1 MPVST
6 RERIIAE
13 SLRLFAE
20 RGYSATA
27 VAEIEAAAGLS
38 PGAGGLYRH
47 FRSKE
52 EVLAAAVAARSETT
66 QDELAATLL
75 GDGIGRESDPLPVRL
90 RQVCKAGLRKVREEE
105 QLLRV
110 LFRDLDQFPYL
121 VDTVRDHLTDPTYR
135 ALAEWL
141 GRQPEMAVSDADWS
155 AAATV
160 LGGAIVNHWLACSQ
174 VHAPPLDV
182 DEDRFIAAWVR
193 LALGLVAPPPMD
205 PGTEASAAG
214 NVTVSSG

>member
-1 MPVST
+1 MAVST

-13 SLRLFAE
+13 ALRLFAE

-47 FRSKE
+47 FKSKE

-75 GDGIGRESDPLPVRL
+75 GDGIGPESDPLPARMRL
-90 RQVCKAGLRKVREEE
+90 VCKAGLRKVSEEQ

-121 VDTVRDHLTDPTYR
+121 VDRVRENLTDPTYR

-141 GRQPEMAVSDADWS
+141 SRQPELAGADVDWPG
-155 AAATV
+155 AASV

-174 VHAPPLDV
+174 VNAPPLDI
-182 DEDRFIAAWVR
+182 DEERFISAWVR
-193 LALGLVAPPPMD
+193 IALGLVVPPPLD
-205 PGTEASAAG
+205 PDAGAPSAA

>member
-1 MPVST
+1 MAVST

-13 SLRLFAE
+13 ALRLFAE
-20 RGYSATA
+20 RGYAATA
-27 VAEIEAAAGLS
+27 VAEIEAGAGLS

-66 QDELAATLL
+66 RDELAATLL
-75 GDGIGRESDPLPVRL
+75 SDGIGHESDPLPARL
-90 RQVCKAGLRKVREEE
+90 RLICKAGLRKVSEEE

-135 ALAEWL
+135 ALADWL
-141 GRQPEMAVSDADWS
+141 SRQPEMAGSDVDWS
-155 AAATV
+155 GAASV
-160 LGGAIVNHWLACSQ
+160 LGGAIVNYWLATSQ
-174 VHAPPLDV
+174 VNAPPLDV
-182 DEDRFIAAWVR
+182 DEERFIVSWVR
-193 LALGLVAPPPMD
+193 LAVGLVAPPPLD
-205 PGTEASAAG
+205 PAAG
-214 NVTVSSG
+214 TPPANVTVSSG

>member
-1 MPVST
+1 MAVST

-13 SLRLFAE
+13 ALRLFAE

-52 EVLAAAVAARSETT
+52 EVLAAVVAVRGETT

-75 GDGIGRESDPLPVRL
+75 GDGIGNESDPLPARL
-90 RQVCKAGLRKVREEE
+90 RLMCRAGLRKVGEEH

-141 GRQPEMAVSDADWS
+141 SRQPELADAGIDWE
-155 AAATV
+155 ATSSV
-160 LGGAIVNHWLACSQ
+160 LGGAIVNYWLAASQ
-174 VHAPPLDV
+174 MHTPPLEV
-182 DEDRFIAAWVR
+182 DEDRFVTAWVR
-193 LALGLVAPPPMD
+193 MALGLVTPPVGAGD
-205 PGTEASAAG
+205 PP